1 MAQHDCPFCCLD
13 KSRIVLENEFSAAFL
28 DAFPVGEGHMLVI
41 PRRHVISL
49 FELTENEQEAVWKLV
64 SQVRAK
70 LIQEHKPDGFSVGVN
85 DGLAAGQTVPHAHV
99 HVIPRR
105 IGDVADPRGGI
116 RWIVPEKAAYWA
128 GGNK

>member
-1 MAQHDCPFCCLD
+1 MAQHDCPFCRLN

-28 DAFPVGEGHMLVI
+28 DAFPVVDGHMLVV
-41 PRRHVISL
+41 PKRHVISL
-49 FELTENEQEAVWKLV
+49 FELTENEQQAVWKLV
-64 SQVRAK
+64 AQVRAK
-70 LIQEHKPDGFSVGVN
+70 LIEEHKPDGFNVGIN
-85 DGLAAGQTVPHAHV
+85 DGLAAGQTVLHAHV

-105 IGDVADPRGGI
+105 IGDVADARGGI